1 MSHPVGHFSIGVL
14 WLLFRL
20 VCKARMISVQG
31 PKNIRAELQ
40 EQNELSEHGG
50 SLYIVPAPSL
60 VTTIT
65 VKQPRSVRTKGNDDA
80 SIRLGHL
87 ASGI

>member
-1 MSHPVGHFSIGVL
+1 
-14 WLLFRL
+14 
-20 VCKARMISVQG
+20 MISVHG
-31 PKNIRAELQ
+31 SKNTRAKLQ
-40 EQNELSEHGG
+40 ELDELFKHDGH
-50 SLYIVPAPSL
+50 LYIVPVPSL

-65 VKQPRSVRTKGNDDA
+65 VKQPRSVRTKGNDDV